1 MLKKLSE
8 LIDFSSKLVGHL
20 DDKEVQVLSIVE
32 ENPGSNSYFLR
43 VKADKET
50 LIELDKTID
59 TKPVSFAISIE
70 DEGEF
75 SFDIDIIRKYT
86 RSPADLEDKLYNS
99 HYVVK
104 ESKL

>member
-8 LIDFSSKLVGHL
+8 SVDFSSKPVGFL
-20 DDKEVQVLSIVE
+20 DGREVQVLAIVE
-32 ENPGSNSYFLR
+32 ENPDGDSYFLR

-50 LIELDKTID
+50 LAELDQTINI
-59 TKPVSFAISIE
+59 KPISFRISIE

-86 RSPADLEDKLYNS
+86 RSPADLENKLYNS

-104 ESKL
+104 DS